1 MDTTQDPRPLYL
13 LALDQL
19 EKLIAEAAP
28 ETLDR
33 PTPCTEYD
41 LRTLLSHVVGG
52 VHRLAYMGEGGH
64 CEDVAAA
71 TGELPDDGWPAALG
85 RARTRVTAA
94 WAEDAKLDRPTFAPW
109 GEVPGRAAVGG
120 YVLETVTHA
129 WDIARALDTDPPLDE
144 RLDERLAEAA
154 LGIALAVLP
163 AEPRGG
169 AVPFGPVRTAPAE
182 AGPYTRLAAYLGRE
196 V

>member
-1 MDTTQDPRPLYL
+1 MDTAQDPRPLYQ

-19 EKLIAEAAP
+19 EKLIAETGP
-28 ETLDR
+28 ENLDR
-33 PTPCTEYD
+33 PTPCPAYD
-41 LRTLLSHVVGG
+41 LRALLSHVVGG
-52 VHRLAYMGEGGH
+52 VHRLAYMGEGGR
-64 CEDVAAA
+64 CEDVVAA
-71 TGELPDDGWPAALG
+71 TGEQPDDGWPAALG
-85 RARTRVTAA
+85 RARARVTTA

-129 WDIARALDTDPPLDE
+129 WDIARALDTTLPLDE
-144 RLDERLAEAA
+144 RLGEAA

-169 AVPFGPVRTAPAE
+169 AVPFGPVRPAPAD
-182 AGPYTRLAAYLGRE
+182 ADAYTRLAAYLGRE

>member
-41 LRTLLSHVVGG
+41 LRTLLGHVVGG

-64 CEDVAAA
+64 CEDVSAA

-85 RARTRVTAA
+85 RARARVTAA
-94 WAEDAKLDRPTFAPW
+94 WAEDAKLDRPTSAPW

-129 WDIARALDTDPPLDE
+129 WDIARALDTEPPLE
-144 RLDERLAEAA
+144 ERLAEAA

-169 AVPFGPVRTAPAE
+169 AVPFGPVRTAPDG